1 MPARAAAAA
10 RPIQA
15 CQRCRK
21 YKVGCDRARPHCS
34 RCSKSR
40 AECIYV
46 ASDVALAIK
55 TISET
60 VSRQPLHQQPHNQL
74 TAPDTET
81 RRKDLSLRSASPPKE
96 ETPASAAPKGRP
108 YSPSS
113 AHFRSADLIPANN
126 HLAQSAK
133 RDRAILSCTRCR
145 RHKVRCDRRTP
156 CGRCI
161 KNNKESECMYS
172 DPPVPAAATVPEKP
186 YKSLHGIATAYI
198 DHRWDNRFRNL
209 THWTILLQE
218 IRLHLPQH
226 IKPIEIKEEC
236 KTSIS
241 GMSLSINFPL
251 GNLNDATI
259 TVQELLSQLPRR
271 SIQKV
276 FISYFMETIEKTYH
290 IVDET
295 AYEQELRAFWM
306 PGSVTPED
314 WLGMHFVIL
323 SLDCQVYNHHAF
335 GKGQDVYESL
345 PVRLLSGAE
354 LCLKRTPFLFH
365 PSLNIIKM
373 LSLMVIAKQVYT
385 MSCHQADT
393 CWQLTGMIARL
404 ATSMGLHTDVPVSDQ
419 PTPYEAKMKRRVWT
433 LAVYMEMKQSLV
445 CGMPLL
451 LRSSDMAA
459 LLRKEAFIDGNA
471 GTSSSSSS
479 SSADN
484 LGAQLHPSLLEETF
498 SSAGRLI
505 VKAIELATCV
515 QDPATYAEVVSL
527 DAALRQQLKRP
538 ETGLHFPTGRIPG
551 PVDLATCMVD
561 IFCRQTIMAL
571 HARFALQ
578 EQSSTRF
585 PVSYLASLESA
596 LSILSRQRDLCE
608 GQPAAPS
615 SWLAGLFRHE
625 FFTAAMTVC
634 FHLVR
639 GHDDMM
645 SMPDGS
651 GQPQEIMLDAL
662 QSCRDVWSM
671 ERNNSVCNAN
681 AFNIVNR
688 LVTWIRESRE
698 N

>member
-1 MPARAAAAA
+1 M
-10 RPIQA
+10 
-15 CQRCRK
+15 
-21 YKVGCDRARPHCS
+21 
-34 RCSKSR
+34 
-40 AECIYV
+40 
-46 ASDVALAIK
+46 
-55 TISET
+55 
-60 VSRQPLHQQPHNQL
+60 
-74 TAPDTET
+74 
-81 RRKDLSLRSASPPKE
+81 
-96 ETPASAAPKGRP
+96 
-108 YSPSS
+108 
-113 AHFRSADLIPANN
+113 
-126 HLAQSAK
+126 
-133 RDRAILSCTRCR
+133 
-145 RHKVRCDRRTP
+145 
-156 CGRCI
+156 
-161 KNNKESECMYS
+161 KNNKESECIYS
-172 DPPVPAAATVPEKP
+172 EPPLPDAAAVPQKP
-186 YKSLHGIATAYI
+186 YKSLHGIATTYI

-226 IKPIEIKEEC
+226 IKPIDIKEEC

-259 TVQELLSQLPRR
+259 TVEELLSQLPRR
-271 SIQKV
+271 SIQRV

-290 IVDET
+290 IVDEA
-295 AYEQELRAFWM
+295 AYERELRAFWM

-314 WLGMHFVIL
+314 WLGVHFVIL
-323 SLDCQVYNHHAF
+323 SLGCQVYNHHAF
-335 GKGQDVYESL
+335 RTGQDIYEAL

-373 LSLMVIAKQVYT
+373 LSLMVIAKQVYA

-393 CWQLTGMIARL
+393 CWQLTGLVARL
-404 ATSMGLHTDVPVSDQ
+404 ATSMGLHTDVPVSDE
-419 PTPYEAKMKRRVWT
+419 PTPYEEKMKRRVWT

-459 LLRKEAFIDGNA
+459 LLRKEAFVDGNA
-471 GTSSSSSS
+471 GTSSSSS
-479 SSADN
+479 ADN
-484 LGAQLHPSLLEETF
+484 LGGAQLLHPSLLEETF
-498 SSAGRLI
+498 ASAGRLI
-505 VKAIELATCV
+505 AKAIELATCV
-515 QDPATYAEVVSL
+515 EDPATYAEVVEL

-538 ETGLHFPTGRIPG
+538 ETGLHFPTGLGVVLG
-551 PVDLATCMVD
+551 PVDVATCMVD

-578 EQSSTRF
+578 ERSSTRY

-639 GHDDMM
+639 GGHDDDMM
-645 SMPDGS
+645 MMNSSSSSSSSSMPDGS
-651 GQPQEIMLDAL
+651 GRPQEIMLDAL

-671 ERNNSVCNAN
+671 ERKNSVCNAN
-681 AFNIVNR
+681 AFNIVDR

-698 N
+698 K